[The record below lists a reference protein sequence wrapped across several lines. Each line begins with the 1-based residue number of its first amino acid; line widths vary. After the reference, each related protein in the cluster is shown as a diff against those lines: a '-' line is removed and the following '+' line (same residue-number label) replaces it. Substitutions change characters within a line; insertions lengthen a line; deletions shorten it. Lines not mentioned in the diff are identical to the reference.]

1 MISGVSWCEG
11 HQQQEESNREK
22 GNRNNG
28 WKGLREKNLN
38 RTWKLKSGILVF
50 ESMKGI
56 QLFLT
61 S

>member
-1 MISGVSWCEG
+1 MFHGVRGTNS
-11 HQQQEESNREK
+11 RKKVTEK
-22 GNRNNG
+22 KVIETMDGRVS
-28 WKGLREKNLN
+28 EKNLN
-38 RTWKLKSGILVF
+38 RTWKLKSGVLVF